1 MLLIDL
7 IVFLNMITPSV
18 NTLEFYLCEN
28 TRNVTSS
35 QLKNFI
41 EVYHATHD
49 FNGSWED
56 WQKLTPEQRRNPDE
70 SFEVIILG
78 ELQSDDLYHTIFL
91 PLGNLDRYIL
101 VRTNPNN
108 KLIINWL
115 KENLIVKQF

>member
-1 MLLIDL
+1 
-7 IVFLNMITPSV
+7 MITQNANKLV
-18 NTLEFYLCEN
+18 TYLCEN

-56 WQKLTPEQRRNPDE
+56 WQKLTPEQRRHPDE
-70 SFEVIILG
+70 SFEVIALG
-78 ELQSDDLYHTIFL
+78 ELQSGDLYHTIFL

-101 VRTNPNN
+101 VHTNPNN
-108 KLIINWL
+108 KFTINWL
-115 KENLIVKQF
+115 KENLIVKLF